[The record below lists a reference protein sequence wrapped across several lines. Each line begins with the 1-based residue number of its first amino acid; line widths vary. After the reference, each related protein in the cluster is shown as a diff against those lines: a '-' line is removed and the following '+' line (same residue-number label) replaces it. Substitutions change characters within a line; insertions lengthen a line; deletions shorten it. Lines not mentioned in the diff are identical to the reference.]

1 MTVYSSKDVAEQFP
15 KVKVLE
21 PMKRYKIGGFYIT
34 ALPVEHNV
42 ECYGYIIDHSEMGRL
57 IFYTDTKSFNYRIPD
72 VNYILGEVNFSED
85 IVIDNICNGEEVRS
99 QFNNHMSLESAIE
112 VVKRLYNPRLSSVLC
127 CHLSDSNSSE
137 KKIYERFKS
146 ELGIEVDFCDS
157 GKVFTLQSEDF

>member
-1 MTVYSSKDVAEQFP
+1 MTVYSNKDVAEQFP
-15 KVKVLE
+15 KVKVLQ
-21 PMKRYKIGGFYIT
+21 PMKRYKIGNFQVT

-57 IFYTDTKSFNYRIPD
+57 IFYTDTKSFNYRISD

-99 QFNNHMSLESAIE
+99 QFNNHMSLDTAID
-112 VVKRLYNPRLSSVLC
+112 VVRRLYNPRLSSVLC

-137 KKIYERFKS
+137 KKIYERFKN